1 MFKGM
6 RLRFRARWWFTVD
19 TMLVLFAVKRE
30 FDAATMAQLSEYAS
44 EGTR

>member
-19 TMLVLFAVKRE
+19 TMLLLFAVKRE
-30 FDAATMAQLSEYAS
+30 FDAVTRAGSEYAS
-44 EGTR
+44 EGAR